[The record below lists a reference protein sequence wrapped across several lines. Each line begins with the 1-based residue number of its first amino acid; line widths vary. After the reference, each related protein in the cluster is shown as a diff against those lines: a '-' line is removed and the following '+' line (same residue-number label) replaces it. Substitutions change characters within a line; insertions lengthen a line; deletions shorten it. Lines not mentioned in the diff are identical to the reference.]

1 MLLLNLVLMARNK
14 PRTPFLGGFNG
25 VDGVD
30 GVGVSDGCGWSGGG
44 KGGGRYER
52 DR

>member
-1 MLLLNLVLMARNK
+1 MLLLNLVLMARNR
-14 PRTPFLGGFNG
+14 PRTPFFWGFNG
-25 VDGVD
+25 VDGV
-30 GVGVSDGCGWSGGG
+30 GVGDGCGWSGGG